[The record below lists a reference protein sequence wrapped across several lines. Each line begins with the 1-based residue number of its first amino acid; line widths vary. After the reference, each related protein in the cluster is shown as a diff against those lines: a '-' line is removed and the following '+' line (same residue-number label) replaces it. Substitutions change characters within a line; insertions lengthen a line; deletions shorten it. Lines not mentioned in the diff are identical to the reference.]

1 MLNMKS
7 NANSASEDDV
17 GLIHQ
22 LVTKVITKKLE
33 KWLLMIEQGGDVD
46 LIVDMKQLKSAI
58 DWCNK
63 NGIVCADPA
72 ATTENELGDK
82 LSQIRQKQHERLSNV
97 VPFRDEDEDYYAHG

>member
-1 MLNMKS
+1 MTLGLKGNKH
-7 NANSASEDDV
+7 SASEDDV
-17 GLIHQ
+17 GLIHK

-33 KWLLMIEQGGDVD
+33 KWMELIEHGGDPD

-72 ATTENELGDK
+72 AEENSKLGSTLADIK
-82 LSQIRQKQHERLSNV
+82 RKQQERMGNV
-97 VPFRDEDEDYYAHG
+97 VPFRDDEEMYG